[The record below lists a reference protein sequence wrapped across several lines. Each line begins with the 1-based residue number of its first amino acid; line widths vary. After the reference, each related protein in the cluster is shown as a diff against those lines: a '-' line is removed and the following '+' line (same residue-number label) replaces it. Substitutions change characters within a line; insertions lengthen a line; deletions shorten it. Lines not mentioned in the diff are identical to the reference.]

1 MTPGP
6 ETTQRPVTR
15 QLARRLTSIVQNRFE
30 LLCLE
35 MREERERVERAVFLV
50 SGAVLSLLLAG
61 GTVTILA
68 AIVLEDAA
76 RIWVLGGLAVLF
88 ALTAGVCLTGLGRLR
103 RDWNTLEET
112 RRQLRLD
119 REAIERLLQ

>member
-1 MTPGP
+1 MNPGP
-6 ETTQRPVTR
+6 ESAPRPATR
-15 QLARRLTSIVQNRFE
+15 QLARRLTSILQNRFE
-30 LLCLE
+30 LFCLE

-50 SGAVLSLLLAG
+50 AGAILSLLLTG

-68 AIVLEDAA
+68 AIVLEDTA
-76 RIWVLGGLAVLF
+76 RLWVLGGLAAAF
-88 ALTAGVCLTGLGRLR
+88 ALTACVCLSGLGRLR

-119 REAIERLLQ
+119 REALERLLQ